1 MPHSLTLAGQQLT
14 QHPGDPP
21 EPQPRDGGVHG
32 HQGQGDDAV
41 AAQRHQHPFKVR
53 PRDEGLE
60 PAAHH
65 REVADVVR
73 AERYKKNRKVKVGV

>member
-1 MPHSLTLAGQQLT
+1 MQHSLHSVGQQLT
-14 QHPGDPP
+14 QHPGDLP
-21 EPQPRDGGVHG
+21 EPQPRYGGVDG

-41 AAQRHQHPFKVR
+41 AAQRHQHPLEVR

-65 REVADVVR
+65 GEVADVVG
-73 AERYKKNRKVKVGV
+73 AERWNKRKVG